1 MYKNNRMK
9 TLLRLVSRT
18 ILFFWGWD
26 ILGTMPRFSKAII
39 LVAPHRKGFPDVVL
53 GWLVQN
59 IQHIPNKR
67 FLAKYEALQIP
78 IGGWILKKL
87 GAIPVDRNR
96 EFSGFPKGY
105 YVDEMVKMINQEK
118 EVSLVIAPEGTRNNV
133 PWKTGFHKIAMET
146 GIPVVC
152 VCFDY
157 VRKRVVISHA
167 FVLTGNL
174 NFDLCAISGWYIKNV
189 PGYVP
194 QLIQ

>member
-9 TLLRLVSRT
+9 KLLRLVSRT
-18 ILFFWGWD
+18 ILFFWGWN

-59 IQHIPNKR
+59 VQHIPNKR
-67 FLAKYEALQIP
+67 FLAKYESLRIP

-87 GAIPVDRNR
+87 GAIPIDRNR
-96 EFSGFPKGY
+96 EFSSFSKGH
-105 YVDEMVKMINQEK
+105 YVEQLVNMVSEEK
-118 EVSLVIAPEGTRNNV
+118 EISLIIAPEGTRKEV

-157 VRKRVVISHA
+157 GRKRVAISHA
-167 FVLTGNL
+167 FVMTGNL
-174 NFDLCAISGWYIKNV
+174 NFDMCIISGWYAKNV
-189 PGYVP
+189 PGYIP
-194 QLIQ
+194 RWN